1 MTENDAAI
9 AAALHAADVD
19 ERRRLAED
27 RALARTLEAAEEV
40 HGLHA
45 SLHWFLFT
53 TTLENPL
60 ADP

>member
-27 RALARTLEAAEEV
+27 RALARTLEAAEEGV
-40 HGLHA
+40 RTVPPPPPHLPAPSGVA
-45 SLHWFLFT
+45 AK
-53 TTLENPL
+53 E
-60 ADP
+60 